1 MKAMPSGTSRRP
13 SMPERKNSGTKLT
26 MIISVEL
33 NIGMRTSR
41 DASNTTLLTSGLSPS
56 GSRRRS
62 LRRLKTFSTSTI
74 ASSTSEPIAIA
85 MPPRLMVFIV
95 SPMAWSVSIVTT
107 SDRGMVTRDII
118 VVLTFMRKRNSTMMT
133 KNPPS

>member
-1 MKAMPSGTSRRP
+1 M
-13 SMPERKNSGTKLT
+13 
-26 MIISVEL
+26 
-33 NIGMRTSR
+33 
-41 DASNTTLLTSGLSPS
+41 
-56 GSRRRS
+56 
-62 LRRLKTFSTSTI
+62 KTFSTSTI

-107 SDRGMVTRDII
+107 SDRGMVTRDIT